1 MKCPFCAHQDTQV
14 LDSRAMEEGQT
25 IRRRRRCLACDRR
38 FTTFERAEL
47 DLPYIVKRNG
57 SRTDYER
64 SKLRASLSL
73 ALRKRPVATAEVDA
87 AVVRIEEALMTSGLR
102 EVPSSRVG
110 ELVMQALKDLDQVAY
125 VRYASVYQSFED
137 IGEFVRAIRAMQSPR
152 DTPAAGEATAS
163 DTP

>member
-1 MKCPFCAHQDTQV
+1 MKCPFCGHADTQV
-14 LDSRAMEEGQT
+14 LDSRAMDEGQA
-25 IRRRRRCLACDRR
+25 IRRRRRCLACERR

-73 ALRKRPVATAEVDA
+73 ALRKRPVATADVDA

-110 ELVMQALKDLDQVAY
+110 ELVMQELKALDQVAY

-137 IGEFVRAIRAMQSPR
+137 IGEFVRAIRAMQGPR
-152 DTPAAGEATAS
+152 DGA
-163 DTP
+163 